1 MSITEPARGADV
13 ALVDGE
19 VVVTRAA
26 NFVGIST
33 FSYVEVGAD
42 GTEVHVT
49 VTADVFGETVPA
61 GPSLPFTGANVG
73 LMGLIGLVV
82 PGTRIVAVWIGRAR
96 TARD

>member
-33 FSYVEVGAD
+33 FQ
-42 GTEVHVT
+42 
-49 VTADVFGETVPA
+49 
-61 GPSLPFTGANVG
+61 LC
-73 LMGLIGLVV
+73 
-82 PGTRIVAVWIGRAR
+82 
-96 TARD
+96 